1 MSGAP
6 VGLFAATHLGL
17 RRLARRRAELSGR
30 LCPGAMSSPRALRSA
45 ASFCLRRC
53 SSRRRRSSAGR
64 WLQSAAVFVFLSFL
78 DGGEDV
84 SAEASAEVR
93 LAAVAVA
100 AAAFVGSTGR
110 GETSSRILLAS
121 CSTSSS
127 TCFPRRSSFRFRVRF
142 CFELSLSRTLQISW
156 SLGTFP
162 LSSSSSSFP
171 SSVCS
176 AAGETGF
183 SGSFGG
189 TEIGSETS
197 SPFVFS
203 GEAFEPEPESESSLA
218 SASLSLSWSLLLEES
233 LLSLSPS
240 LSLSLPLS
248 PGFLVGFSLDS
259 LASCALPKSSTAAG
273 SVSVSSCVAA
283 AAASAPAA
291 CVDAAFGSV
300 EASDAFRSRCRLTI
314 RRSLAFHSLG
324 SFLSSSSTTGSDLFT
339 VFGAAAEASAFFLV
353 RLAKIFMTV
362 TFSW

>member
-64 WLQSAAVFVFLSFL
+64 WLKSAAVFVFLSFL

-100 AAAFVGSTGR
+100 AFVGSTDR

-127 TCFPRRSSFRFRVRF
+127 ACFPRRSSFRFRVRF

-189 TEIGSETS
+189 TGIGSETS
-197 SPFVFS
+197 SLFVFS
-203 GEAFEPEPESESSLA
+203 GEAFEPEPESSLA
-218 SASLSLSWSLLLEES
+218 SASLSLSSSLLLDES

-248 PGFLVGFSLDS
+248 PGFSVGFSLDS
-259 LASCALPKSSTAAG
+259 LASGALPKSSTAA
-273 SVSVSSCVAA
+273 VSVSSCV

-324 SFLSSSSTTGSDLFT
+324 SFLSSSSTTGSDLFI

-353 RLAKIFMTV
+353 RLAKIFMAV